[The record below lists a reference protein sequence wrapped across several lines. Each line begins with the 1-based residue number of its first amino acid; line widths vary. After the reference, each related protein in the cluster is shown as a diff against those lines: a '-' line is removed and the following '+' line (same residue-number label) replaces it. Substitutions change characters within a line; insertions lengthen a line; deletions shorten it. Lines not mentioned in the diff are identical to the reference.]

1 MTFRRTA
8 LLAAA
13 LALPLG
19 LNAFVTTTSVQA
31 AEAAVA
37 EGTIVDVLAAD
48 GRFTT
53 LIELVKAEELAEA
66 LQSEGP
72 FTLFAPTDE
81 AFAAMDQD
89 ELKDIIEDENVKAM
103 LLVHVV
109 PKKLMAADIVKMAD
123 GDTEIETLS
132 EDGTTLLI
140 EPDEDRKGALV
151 INSEGAI
158 IETDIAAG
166 NGVIHVIDLPLL
178 P

>member
-1 MTFRRTA
+1 MTFRHTA

-13 LALPLG
+13 LAMPLG
-19 LNAFVTTTSVQA
+19 VGAFVTTSPVQA

-37 EGTIVDVLAAD
+37 DGTIVDVLVAD
-48 GRFTT
+48 GRFSK
-53 LIELVKAEELAEA
+53 LIELVTAEELAEA
-66 LQSEGP
+66 LQAEGP

-89 ELKDIIEDENVKAM
+89 ELNDIIEDENVKAM

-123 GDTEIETLS
+123 GETEIATLS
-132 EDGTTLLI
+132 EDGTVLLI
-140 EPDEDRKGALV
+140 EADEDRDGALV

-158 IETDIAAG
+158 VETDIVAG
-166 NGVIHVIDLPLL
+166 NGVIHVIDLPLQ